1 MTTAFSMRSIEE
13 VELQRSRWR
22 RARKS
27 LRLVDE
33 EDECFATGGLGQ
45 RVPDL
50 VARLLVLPF
59 DPEANL
65 VSFDAGFWEWWTSE
79 RQTPLGR
86 QERVGLNSK
95 PTAYGAAIYD
105 VRHSRDAPNLWDQF
119 LALTRSASIDA
130 GFRRHVGRINENGN
144 WFFLINLVGRV
155 WSLATRYTEVVERF
169 KLAGPFE
176 GTLALRQTA
185 GAYLGNVGEGWKS
198 LTPGTAF
205 PDEIVTCH
213 NANLIHRIEFDE
225 WPADSLDIDLVFPLG
240 ERIEDSWGIRERR
253 FIARAGPYE
262 DQFDAAKYS

>member
-33 EDECFATGGLGQ
+33 EDECFATGGLGL

-50 VARLLVLPF
+50 VARLLVVPF

-65 VSFDAGFWEWWTSE
+65 VSFDAEFWEWWTSE
-79 RQTPLGR
+79 RQTPFGR

-130 GFRRHVGRINENGN
+130 GFGTTCRTYQREWKFVLPNQSGWQSLESGN
-144 WFFLINLVGRV
+144 
-155 WSLATRYTEVVERF
+155 SLH
-169 KLAGPFE
+169 G
-176 GTLALRQTA
+176 G
-185 GAYLGNVGEGWKS
+185 
-198 LTPGTAF
+198 
-205 PDEIVTCH
+205 C
-213 NANLIHRIEFDE
+213 
-225 WPADSLDIDLVFPLG
+225 
-240 ERIEDSWGIRERR
+240 
-253 FIARAGPYE
+253 
-262 DQFDAAKYS
+262 